1 MDLEKETFLRVLKGA
16 PLSVLLCLWVH
27 GSMSR
32 QDIVQKT
39 GWKKDSVIDA
49 LSFLDDLKL
58 VVRPHYREWA
68 LSDSFYQL
76 PLPLG
81 DNSKKPGF
89 LIDAGG
95 AEVRKNRIS
104 MILDEKPEV
113 RKNRTSRPEVRKNRI
128 SALVVS
134 RRSTT
139 TTRETPPLAQT
150 PPAPTSW
157 LLVLDQG
164 LGSRSGRHWR
174 RCRTLLRRGRS
185 MWRGMCVR
193 RGRMGSGSGQR
204 FGEWNRV
211 GRCRRKK
218 RPLMTRFVSKYLTT
232 LNTLL
237 SHRRNEHDAE
247 ETTTKE
253 TSAIQDS
260 T

>member
-150 PPAPTSW
+150 PPCPDIMAAC
-157 LLVLDQG
+157 
-164 LGSRSGRHWR
+164 SRSGI
-174 RCRTLLRRGRS
+174 GEPKRS
-185 MWRGMCVR
+185 ALAQMPHIIEAG
-193 RGRMGSGSGQR
+193 
-204 FGEWNRV
+204 
-211 GRCRRKK
+211 
-218 RPLMTRFVSKYLTT
+218 
-232 LNTLL
+232 
-237 SHRRNEHDAE
+237 
-247 ETTTKE
+247 
-253 TSAIQDS
+253 
-260 T
+260 